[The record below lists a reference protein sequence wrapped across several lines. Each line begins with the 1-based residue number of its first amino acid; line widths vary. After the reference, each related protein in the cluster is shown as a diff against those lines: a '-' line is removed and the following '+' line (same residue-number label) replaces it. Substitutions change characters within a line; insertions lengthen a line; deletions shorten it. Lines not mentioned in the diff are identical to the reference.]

1 MLVREVAP
9 LGRRQIVAPALR
21 AESGI
26 GSASMDMLK
35 GEQIA
40 EANLTDW
47 RKLAQGLHAR
57 YLVDDFGTGAR
68 FVAAVGE
75 AGDAL
80 GHHPRCRSAM
90 GTSTSSWSPTTPST
104 ATTRAPNMSSNG

>member
-1 MLVREVAP
+1 MSSGA
-9 LGRRQIVAPALR
+9 A
-21 AESGI
+21 AESEL
-26 GSASMDMLK
+26 GSPCMDMLK

-57 YLVDDFGTGAR
+57 YVVDDFGAGAR

-80 GHHPRCRSAM
+80 GHHRACRSAR
-90 GTSTSSWSPTTPST
+90 GTSCRG
-104 ATTRAPNMSSNG
+104 RARCR